1 MCKKIDDF
9 DFHVTVYRDK
19 FLIIKPTRCTNF
31 SNLFL
36 ERNSTCCGRFLSLS
50 SGVFHCTRND
60 GICYTGLLTAC
71 EQDQDGTAFHPDL
84 ARSCQQT
91 CITYTIAV
99 CTVENSWWWTEELSD
114 TCRVSFQNK
123 FEKLVHLVGFIIRKI
138 SHQLS
143 LHCPSHTLHY
153 TLMYDPDF
161 GLPKCDVVWS
171 GR

>member
-1 MCKKIDDF
+1 MHQF
-9 DFHVTVYRDK
+9 LK
-19 FLIIKPTRCTNF
+19 FI
-31 SNLFL
+31 L
-36 ERNSTCCGRFLSLS
+36 EWYSTCFGQFLCPS
-50 SGVFHCTRND
+50 SGVFHCTYSNMYMSYRFAD
-60 GICYTGLLTAC
+60 SLRAGSGCSILILLA
-71 EQDQDGTAFHPDL
+71 
-84 ARSCQQT
+84 SCHQT
-91 CITYTIAV
+91 CIAYTIAV